1 MLSRIVECVP
11 NFSEARRPEV
21 IEDILKSIR
30 DIPGV
35 YILDRHSDIDHNRT
49 VITFVGD
56 PDAVIEAAFQAIS
69 TASKLI
75 DLNLHRG
82 EHPRIGATDVV
93 PLIPIRN
100 ISMQECVELA
110 RVLGKRVGTELG
122 IPVYLYEDAATRQER
137 KDLENIRRGQYERL
151 KEEIGVD
158 PNRKPDFGPSKLG
171 PAGATVIG
179 ARQFLVAFN
188 VFLNTDDIRIAHK
201 IAKAIR
207 HSSGGWHYLKSK
219 GFMVEGRAQVSMNF
233 TNYRLT
239 PLARVVETIR
249 REAERYGTS
258 IHHSELVGLIPQ
270 QALAD
275 AAAWY
280 LQLDEI
286 HPQQIFEH
294 HLHEI
299 IATISS
305 ETQPAEQNLLEQIVS
320 DYQGSAIVTAAALTA
335 ATACALSAR
344 TARISLDKSPNGN
357 EQFLEAT
364 VKEAEK
370 LRTCFF
376 QAAYTPHP
384 QVSIAYF
391 MKMIK
396 DLLAL
401 FKTVKTNAELGYE
414 PILPDIAC
422 AASLASAAFSGIAV
436 SLQRLLNQT
445 TDQQQAQEIRQQIQ
459 DSRQQ
464 IQDFR
469 NSIQAAL
476 LERGN
481 LFLC

>member
-49 VITFVGD
+49 VITFVGN
-56 PDAVIEAAFQAIS
+56 PNAVIEAAFQAIS

-110 RVLGKRVGTELG
+110 RILGERVGTELG

-151 KEEIGVD
+151 KEEIGID
-158 PNRKPDFGPSKLG
+158 PDRKPDFGPSKLG

-188 VFLNTDDIRIAHK
+188 VFLNTDDIRVAHK

-207 HSSGGWHYLKSK
+207 HSSGGWRYLKSK

-258 IHHSELVGLIPQ
+258 IHHNELVGLIPQ

-280 LQLDEI
+280 LQLEEI

-305 ETQPAEQNLLEQIVS
+305 ETPPAEQNLLEQIASGYPPSGS
-320 DYQGSAIVTAAALTA
+320 DTAAALTA

-344 TARISLDKSPNGN
+344 AARISLDKAPNGN
-357 EQFLEAT
+357 EQWLEAAL
-364 VKEAEK
+364 KKAEE
-370 LRTCFF
+370 LHTCFF
-376 QAAYTPHP
+376 QTAHHP
-384 QVSIAYF
+384 PPQLSITHF
-391 MKMIK
+391 IKMIN

-401 FKTVKTNAELGYE
+401 FKTIQTNAEFGYE
-414 PILPDIAC
+414 PILADIAC
-422 AASLASAAFSGIAV
+422 ATSLASAAFSSIIT

-445 TDQQQAQEIRQQIQ
+445 TDQQQAQEIRQKIQ
-459 DSRQQ
+459 DSQQQ
-464 IQDFR
+464 IEGFR
-469 NSIQAAL
+469 NDVQSAL

-481 LFLC
+481 ISLY